1 MKSKTVSSEIN
12 ETDKKN
18 CVQPKAE
25 KQYAINKCRRH
36 LYDAETYLTMLVN
49 EVKIF
54 TRKLQHILQKV
65 SEKHFHDGNCSQKMK
80 DFLMSNIINDTIP
93 HFYIVWKILKSP
105 PLECPII
112 AGYKWI
118 LRPAPICAGMLE
130 RNFMCCLIH

>member
-1 MKSKTVSSEIN
+1 MRQT
-12 ETDKKN
+12 KKN

-25 KQYAINKCRRH
+25 KQYVINKCRRQ
-36 LYDAETYLTMLVN
+36 LYEGHIS
-49 EVKIF
+49 KCHR
-54 TRKLQHILQKV
+54 RKLRFSFENFNVTYRKKVLQ
-65 SEKHFHDGNCSQKMK
+65 KHFHDRNCSQKMK